1 MGLVKC
7 LHEAYLNRDEQ
18 KCMLLQVRKPGNE
31 GRERGPMVTVK
42 PPAEI
47 EEPRRFLTELPL
59 SHRDKF
65 GGRRHTGA
73 THAG

>member
-7 LHEAYLNRDEQ
+7 LHEAYLNRRCAE
-18 KCMLLQVRKPGNE
+18 MLQVRKPGNE

-42 PPAEI
+42 PPAEL

-59 SHRDKF
+59 SNGDN
-65 GGRRHTGA
+65 
-73 THAG
+73 

>member
-1 MGLVKC
+1 MKHTLT
-7 LHEAYLNRDEQ
+7 EDAQ

-31 GRERGPMVTVK
+31 GKERGPMVTVK

-59 SHRDKF
+59 SNEDN
-65 GGRRHTGA
+65 
-73 THAG
+73 